1 MLKERTTTERAL
13 NEFVTFEV
21 TESVERK
28 STWDDGFKTIIE
40 LRAGAAYT
48 VYRGDKDGDVM
59 EHRKAAY
66 RALADLLYRDVLM
79 DLRKIMHTIG
89 EGQRRES
96 MRLVGELHDR
106 LLK

>member
-1 MLKERTTTERAL
+1 
-13 NEFVTFEV
+13 
-21 TESVERK
+21 
-28 STWDDGFKTIIE
+28 
-40 LRAGAAYT
+40 
-48 VYRGDKDGDVM
+48 M